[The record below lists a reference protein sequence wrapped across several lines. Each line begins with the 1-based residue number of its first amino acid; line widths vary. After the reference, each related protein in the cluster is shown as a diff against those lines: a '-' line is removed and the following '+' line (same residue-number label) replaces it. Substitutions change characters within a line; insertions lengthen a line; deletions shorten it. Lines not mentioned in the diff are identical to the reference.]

1 MDFFVYVDRTSDG
14 RPFYVGKGNAGR
26 VRLSRR
32 NKLHS
37 NIAAKHGLQ
46 RSVVFVTSVEQE
58 ALDHERV
65 LIAEHK
71 TQHGMEGHWGANLTE
86 GGEGLSNPSPVVR
99 QKMSESQK
107 SRGPVSISSRQ
118 RMSEAVKRWCADPEN
133 RLRKSEAMKN
143 VVRSPE
149 HRMNIAR
156 TKCKVVV
163 QLDEIGTV
171 IATFASAIDAQRR
184 TGVSRSKI
192 CECCKGKRTKA
203 GGFGWRHAG

>member
-1 MDFFVYVDRTSDG
+1 MDFFVYVDRTLDG

-26 VRLSRR
+26 VRLSQR
-32 NKLHS
+32 NKLHT

-46 RSVVFVTSVEQE
+46 RSVVFVTAIEHE
-58 ALDHERV
+58 ALDHERM

-71 TQHGMEGHWGANLTE
+71 TQHGVEGHWGANLTA

-99 QKMSESQK
+99 QKMSESQ
-107 SRGPVSISSRQ
+107 RNRDPVSATSRQ
-118 RMSEAVKRWCADPEN
+118 RMSEAVKRWCAVPKN

-156 TKCKVVV
+156 AKCKVVL
-163 QLDEIGTV
+163 QLDETGEV
-171 IATFASAIDAQRR
+171 IATFPSAIDAQKH